1 MLDDCTIDER
11 PFGYISHNPDLESID
26 GWSQPS
32 AFGVL
37 CTVDD
42 LQEQGTN
49 IMFTA
54 KGTKRFE
61 IIEVSTTRTT
71 INAVW

>member
-1 MLDDCTIDER
+1 MLDDCTIDEH
-11 PFGYISHNPDLESID
+11 PFGYIAHDSEIESID

-37 CTVDD
+37 CQLDD
-42 LQEQGTN
+42 MREQGTN

-54 KGTKRFE
+54 HGKNVLRFLKSSKCTS
-61 IIEVSTTRTT
+61 ID
-71 INAVW
+71 AFW